1 MTVDGGDA
9 AAEASGHRAHRL
21 SRLARHREKDR
32 TSRRLLHEARGQLGK
47 RLLKLVVF
55 LVFAL
60 LIVKVIPGLEKAF
73 QDLKNVSVSWIIFAL
88 AIETVSEVGYVVSWR
103 GILDP
108 DNLLAGRTRGVGL
121 GARVA
126 WAQLGGGMIIPGG
139 TVASMGVGGWFL
151 HRLGMSMK
159 GVAERQFVLM
169 FLNSTIDGLAIIF
182 FGLGLAL
189 GIFGGEASLAL
200 TLLPAVVLSVGFVLA
215 LVIAGKADVL
225 SARTAARR
233 PKVSA
238 AIGTLAKAVEGVYAL
253 LRHRGSVK
261 IVLGAIVYLMFDMLV
276 LSTAF
281 TAIGDQAAPSFAIV
295 AMSYLLGGL
304 AGSIPLP
311 ANLGAIGGMAAMLV
325 VFGVDKNEAIAAVV
339 LYQAIGYIV
348 PLVGGGISYLFLRR
362 QFGPMGHADE
372 HDAGEAGEQSAG
384 VTPDGSYAG

>member
-1 MTVDGGDA
+1 MADA
-9 AAEASGHRAHRL
+9 SEDTAEDPARKRHHL
-21 SRLARHREKDR
+21 PHLARRERNR
-32 TSRRLLHEARGQLGK
+32 TSRKLLHDARGQLGK
-47 RLLKLVVF
+47 RLLKLIGF

-73 QDLKNVSVSWIIFAL
+73 EDLKSVSLRWVVFAL
-88 AIETVSEVGYVVSWR
+88 AIETISQFGYVVSWR

-108 DNLLAGRTRGVGL
+108 ENLLDGRTRGVGL
-121 GARVA
+121 GSRVA

-139 TVASMGVGGWFL
+139 TVASMGIGGWFL

-182 FGLGLAL
+182 FGVGLAL
-189 GIFGGEASLAL
+189 GLFPGEASLWL
-200 TLLPAVVLSVGFVLA
+200 TLLPAAVLSVGFVLA
-215 LVIAGKADVL
+215 LVIANKADAL
-225 SARTAARR
+225 SARAAERR
-233 PKVSA
+233 PKVAA

-261 IVLGAIVYLMFDMLV
+261 IVAGAVVYLLFDMVV
-276 LSTAF
+276 LFTAF
-281 TAIGDQAAPSFAIV
+281 TAIGADPAPTFAIV
-295 AMSYLLGGL
+295 ALSYLLGGL

-325 VFGVDKNEAIAAVV
+325 VFGTNKNEAVAAVI

-348 PLVGGGISYLFLRR
+348 PLVGGGLSYVFLRR
-362 QFGPMGHADE
+362 QFGPMGHDE
-372 HDAGEAGEQSAG
+372 DDEASDVEEAAGIS
-384 VTPDGSYAG
+384 V